1 MINFNDIF
9 AQQTVDNS
17 NNTAANNTA
26 ANIVKNDVAQTENV
40 LQNSQQQIGLP
51 TNTPKGMVFNGAQY
65 QQSIGN
71 TNTTSNST
79 SSGYKNVD
87 ENYNGYDPNKDPL
100 LQLNLKYN
108 EDSKIANRNNL
119 KELQNLYERLTPDI
133 VTPAKKDERLAGLTA
148 LAEALGGLGRAVGKA
163 AGNNDGLGLVKTED
177 NNYFRS
183 LYNNMLSA
191 HGKRRAAELQHN
203 LQQLQQNINMLTAQQ
218 QADKDARDNDFQAR
232 YNSLAKYGGNHT
244 TFSSG
249 QKANS
254 SNTQNGENRV
264 NTFIDPKSYK
274 QQEEERKLKMQLL
287 YQQINAANKKN
298 SKTIEMS
305 NFLWNNNLLV
315 TNWEK
320 GKKGEK
326 WKLSPYNI
334 LKNGGIA
341 AIQFDLNNIDDT
353 RMIQRIYD
361 NMKKENI
368 FSSKTITGEGNE
380 ESNNSNKY
388 KDMLSEIEQAN
399 RQAATDKDIFN
410 KVMRA
415 YQNSNWFSW
424 IENKLKE

>member
-1 MINFNDIF
+1 MINFNNIF

-17 NNTAANNTA
+17 KNTAANNTA

-40 LQNSQQQIGLP
+40 LQNSQQQISLP
-51 TNTPKGMVFNGAQY
+51 TNTPKGMVFNGSQY
-65 QQSIGN
+65 QQSMGK

-79 SSGYKNVD
+79 SAGYKNVD
-87 ENYNGYDPNKDPL
+87 EDYNGYDPNKDPL

-148 LAEALGGLGRAVGKA
+148 FAEALGGLGRAVGKA

-177 NNYFRS
+177 NNYYRT
-183 LYNNMLSA
+183 LYNNMLTA
-191 HGKRRAAELQHN
+191 HGKKRAAELQHN
-203 LQQLQQNINMLTAQQ
+203 IQQLQQNINMLTAQQ

-244 TFSSG
+244 KFNSG
-249 QKANS
+249 Q
-254 SNTQNGENRV
+254 NTISLNDQNGENWV
-264 NTFIDPKSYK
+264 NNYIDKKSYYK
-274 QQEEERKLKMQLL
+274 QQEKKRNSKTQPA
-287 YQQINAANKKN
+287 QTNAANGKN

-320 GKKGEK
+320 GKGEK
-326 WKLSPYNI
+326 WKRSPYNV

-361 NMKKENI
+361 NMKKEDI
-368 FSSKTITGEGNE
+368 FSSKTIEGEGSG
-380 ESNNSNKY
+380 ESKNNNKY
-388 KDMLSEIEQAN
+388 KDMLIEIEQAN